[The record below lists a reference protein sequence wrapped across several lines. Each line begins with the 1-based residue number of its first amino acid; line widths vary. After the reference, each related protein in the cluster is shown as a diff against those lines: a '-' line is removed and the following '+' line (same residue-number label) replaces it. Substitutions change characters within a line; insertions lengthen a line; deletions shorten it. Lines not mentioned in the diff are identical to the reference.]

1 MYKNENF
8 KFKNNCTKMTKPLIN
23 LQAIKTIL
31 QGALGAL
38 IFTVYNEVTNN
49 KIKELQEL
57 NKKLKEISK
66 TE

>member
-8 KFKNNCTKMTKPLIN
+8 KFKNNYMKMTKPLID
-23 LQAIKTIL
+23 LQAIKNIL

-38 IFTVYNEVTNN
+38 IFTMYNEVTNN
-49 KIKELQEL
+49 KLKELQEL

>member
-8 KFKNNCTKMTKPLIN
+8 KFKNNYMKMTKPLID